1 MAKQENRNT
10 LSTSVLVRR
19 FLPYFRKYRKTM
31 AFDLCCAALTTVCE
45 LVLPPEKSIPIIL
58 DDALTNFDDERCAA
72 ALRWLKQAAAHR
84 QILLFTCHSREAD
97 FFARDPE
104 VAVQRL

>member
-1 MAKQENRNT
+1 MNSRHIEA
-10 LSTSVLVRR
+10 LSAGALDQLYLAVR
-19 FLPYFRKYRKTM
+19 L
-31 AFDLCCAALTTVCE
+31 AICE
-45 LVLPPEKSIPIIL
+45 LVLPPEKQVPIVL
-58 DDALTNFDDERCAA
+58 DDALANFDDGRCAL
-72 ALRWLKQAAAHR
+72 ALEALARLGEER